1 MRFLR
6 SDDGQA
12 TLDYVALVG
21 MLALLIGAA
30 ATAAGGGAASITNA
44 VLGQLHRALCIVA
57 GGTCPAQ
64 REQPCVVAGDR
75 KTVHVAL
82 SLAFVRIDRDR
93 VVARERMSDGTV
105 RLTVSR
111 RGGAGFESGFGGR
124 ARLTLKGRTFGPD
137 RETVGVAEGVLGW
150 SEVFVARDDRHADEI
165 LRALRRPRLPI
176 VGGPRPR
183 EVFVEGGVRALGSVG
198 LSAGKIGASLDAIGE
213 GIAGVRRDMRTGE
226 VTISLGAS
234 GSSWAL
240 LSAMMVAPSGSA
252 DRQAG
257 LALTLDRHRRPTE
270 LSLTASGTL
279 AAGAALMPSA
289 AGPRESSAAGTS
301 ADLGGRRWEI
311 GARVDLR
318 DPGVSAAWAVFRRD
332 PTNPASVR
340 ALAVQL
346 RERAHLDVRSYAL
359 RSDFDG
365 VAGGIALGLKVG
377 GELDRTRDRSR
388 LLTAATRPPGGLWE
402 QRVDCVDA

>member
-1 MRFLR
+1 MPSLR
-6 SDDGQA
+6 CDHGQA
-12 TLDYVALVG
+12 TLDYVALIG
-21 MLALLIGAA
+21 ALSVLIGAA
-30 ATAAGGGAASITNA
+30 AAVAGDGAASMTNA
-44 VLGQLHRALCIVA
+44 VLGQLRRALCIVA
-57 GGTCPAQ
+57 GGACPAQ
-64 REQPCVVAGDR
+64 RELPCVVAGDR
-75 KTVHVAL
+75 ETLHVAL
-82 SLAFVRIDRDR
+82 SLALVRIDRDR
-93 VVARERMSDGTV
+93 VVARERLSDGKV
-105 RLTVSR
+105 RLTVTRR
-111 RGGAGFESGFGGR
+111 RGAGLETGVGGQ
-124 ARLTLKGRTFGPD
+124 ARLTLRGRTFGSN
-137 RETVGVAEGVLGW
+137 RQARGAAEGILGW
-150 SEVFVARDDRHADEI
+150 GEVFVARDDRQADEI

-198 LSAGKIGASLDAIGE
+198 LGTGKIGASLESIGE
-213 GIAGVRRDMRTGE
+213 GVAGARRDMRTGD

-240 LSAMMVAPSGSA
+240 LSALAVAPSGSA

-257 LALTLDRHRRPTE
+257 LTLTVDRHGRPTE
-270 LSLTASGTL
+270 LALTASGTL
-279 AAGAALMPSA
+279 AAGAALLPSLT
-289 AGPRESSAAGTS
+289 GPRESSAAGTS
-301 ADLGGRRWEI
+301 ADLGGRRWEL

-318 DPGVSAAWAVFRRD
+318 DPGVAAAWAAFRRD
-332 PTNPASVR
+332 PTNPAGVR
-340 ALAVQL
+340 ALAAQL

-402 QRVDCVDA
+402 QRIDCVGA